1 MSTTLN
7 IRRRLIT
14 SLVVKVAHLSK
25 PVQSV

>member
-1 MSTTLN
+1 LN